1 MMSLLERSASCVSA
15 QIATRHGLAA
25 GVVRITAAPSV
36 AALLEGS
43 GERQVSNMEA
53 SAGCPPSVSTKLM
66 ICLDEIASHVMKFSK
81 ASKLTV
87 RLEHG
92 APPGTW
98 RLSFADDGTPWDP
111 LTHADPDITLSAE
124 ERPIG
129 GLGLLM
135 VKKMM
140 DEVSYAREDRQN
152 VLRLRIAKKQ

>member
-1 MMSLLERSASCVSA
+1 
-15 QIATRHGLAA
+15 
-25 GVVRITAAPSV
+25 
-36 AALLEGS
+36 
-43 GERQVSNMEA
+43 
-53 SAGCPPSVSTKLM
+53 M
-66 ICLDEIASHVMKFSK
+66 ICLDEIASNVMKFSG
-81 ASKLTV
+81 AHTLTV

-111 LTHADPDITLSAE
+111 LSHADPDITLSAE

-140 DEVSYAREDRQN
+140 DEVTYAREGETN
-152 VLRLRIAKKQ
+152 VLRLQIAQKR